1 MNLIHYHKL
10 LRMLWKISVPQGPP
24 NNVTGSPT
32 GTNSIKLSWLPV
44 SKELQKGII
53 RGYQVKIYDEEGEYL
68 RNSTILSRN
77 LSASF
82 AGLYQYS
89 NYSLKVRAFTRKGF
103 GPWSSLI
110 NVSIDDPGKH
120 QLQLFPKKGKKIM
133 KKGKIF
139 WRLSINIFRSI
150 TASEKSILHEINIA
164 TWVLHKRIELGRDI
178 LIVSQ

>member
-1 MNLIHYHKL
+1 M
-10 LRMLWKISVPQGPP
+10 PQGPP
-24 NNVTGSPT
+24 SNVTGSPT

-53 RGYQVKIYDEEGEYL
+53 RGYQVKIYDDEGEYL

-82 AGLYQYS
+82 TGLYQYS

-110 NVSIDDPGKH
+110 NVSIGDPGKH
-120 QLQLFPKKGKKIM
+120 QSQI
-133 KKGKIF
+133 
-139 WRLSINIFRSI
+139 LSINHRFSGKLEENHEKGKNFL
-150 TASEKSILHEINIA
+150 ASP
-164 TWVLHKRIELGRDI
+164 HKHF
-178 LIVSQ
+178 S

>member
-110 NVSIDDPGKH
+110 TVSIDDPGKH

-133 KKGKIF
+133 KKGKF
-139 WRLSINIFRSI
+139 FCLLSINIFRSI
-150 TASEKSILHEINIA
+150 TASERSILHEIDTA
-164 TWVLHKRIELGRDI
+164 TWVLHQRIELGRDI

>member
-1 MNLIHYHKL
+1 M
-10 LRMLWKISVPQGPP
+10 PQGPP
-24 NNVTGSPT
+24 SNVTGSPT

-53 RGYQVKIYDEEGEYL
+53 RGYQVKIYDQEGEYL

-139 WRLSINIFRSI
+139 WRLPINIFHNI
-150 TASEKSILHEINIA
+150 TTSRKSILHEIDLA

-178 LIVSQ
+178 LLVSR